1 MLRPFSHFYNAP
13 NPSNQSFDNTISYH
27 KLSYIKI
34 LLHCR
39 RCFHTFPNQYVSGK
53 SAFACADPEGTRGP
67 DSPPLKNYKNIGFL
81 SNSGPD
87 PLKNYEATKPAFNVG
102 PSSAR

>member
-27 KLSYIKI
+27 KLSYFKI

-39 RCFHTFPNQYVSGK
+39 PCFHTFPKPVISGK
-53 SAFACADPEGTRGP
+53 SAFTIDNRFGST
-67 DSPPLKNYKNIGFL
+67 L
-81 SNSGPD
+81 NS
-87 PLKNYEATKPAFNVG
+87 TC
-102 PSSAR
+102 